1 MKILCKIRHNWKFS
15 TEKWSIGK
23 RGRPAREPGTD
34 NHITLNVRICKRCY
48 LKQRQ
53 ELNGE
58 IWFDVALSKE
68 EIREI
73 KLKELGL

>member
-1 MKILCKIRHNWKFS
+1 MSFLCKIRHNWKLS
-15 TEKWSIGK
+15 TENWDIGK
-23 RGRPAREPGTD
+23 RPGSGH
-34 NHITLNVRICKRCY
+34 HITLNVRICKRCY

-53 ELNGE
+53 ELNSSV
-58 IWFDVALSKE
+58 WFDVALSKA

>member
-15 TEKWSIGK
+15 TEKIDIGK
-23 RGRPAREPGTD
+23 KGSG
-34 NHITLNVRICKRCY
+34 NHITLNVRVCKRCY

-58 IWFDVALSKE
+58 IWFDVALSKA

>member
-23 RGRPAREPGTD
+23 PGSD
-34 NHITLNVRICKRCY
+34 NHISLNVRVCKRCY

-53 ELNGE
+53 ELGDGL
-58 IWFDVALSKE
+58 WFDVALSKE